1 MIKTGIKE
9 LDSFWHKGLRGGG
22 LIVLAAR
29 PLMGKTSFIMTLG
42 KLISLNHKTLFL
54 SIETSLK
61 ILKAKGICDSMQVD
75 DSWELNTHLLM
86 EKITQTKPEVVL
98 IDYVQLF
105 CGNLKS
111 LIKEL
116 KNIAVD
122 TNTCMIVTSQIRREL
137 EYRPISEKRP
147 ILSDLIGKGGVI
159 FNPENLSNID
169 DLTFFYRD
177 HYYNK
182 SSQPPYVIELIHYEN
197 DKKTDIVLN
206 WNNINE
212 ISGF

>member
-1 MIKTGIKE
+1 
-9 LDSFWHKGLRGGG
+9 
-22 LIVLAAR
+22 
-29 PLMGKTSFIMTLG
+29 
-42 KLISLNHKTLFL
+42 
-54 SIETSLK
+54 
-61 ILKAKGICDSMQVD
+61 
-75 DSWELNTHLLM
+75 
-86 EKITQTKPEVVL
+86 
-98 IDYVQLF
+98 
-105 CGNLKS
+105 
-111 LIKEL
+111 
-116 KNIAVD
+116 
-122 TNTCMIVTSQIRREL
+122 
-137 EYRPISEKRP
+137 
-147 ILSDLIGKGGVI
+147 LIGKGGVI